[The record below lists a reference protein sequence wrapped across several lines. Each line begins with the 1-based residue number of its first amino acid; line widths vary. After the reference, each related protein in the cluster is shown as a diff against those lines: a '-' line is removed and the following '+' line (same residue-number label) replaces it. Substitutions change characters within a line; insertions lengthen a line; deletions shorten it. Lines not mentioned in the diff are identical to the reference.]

1 MFLDNRIKYDED
13 YGATQF
19 KSEEYCMEWLNDKP
33 KGSVVYVSFGSLASI
48 NEEQLEEVAC
58 SLKDCGN
65 YFLWVVIPS
74 EVNKLPKQFEKKSHK
89 GLVVTWCS
97 QLKVLAH
104 ESIGCF
110 VTHCGWNSTL
120 EAISLGVPIVAVPQ
134 WSDQA
139 TNAKFIVDVWK
150 IGIRAPID
158 ELKIVRRD
166 GMKKCILEIMESEK
180 GKIIKSNIMQLKAL
194 ATGAVGVGGSS
205 YKNITEFVNS
215 LFHFANKSKHSQI
228 DY

>member
-1 MFLDNRIKYDED
+1 
-13 YGATQF
+13 
-19 KSEEYCMEWLNDKP
+19 
-33 KGSVVYVSFGSLASI
+33 
-48 NEEQLEEVAC
+48 
-58 SLKDCGN
+58 
-65 YFLWVVIPS
+65 
-74 EVNKLPKQFEKKSHK
+74 
-89 GLVVTWCS
+89 
-97 QLKVLAH
+97 
-104 ESIGCF
+104 
-110 VTHCGWNSTL
+110 L